1 MCFSFLMYSAL
12 QRLYRKDTTK
22 QQTLKGGI
30 QMSNEKKELIIRSI
44 DDYNKLPEKDKMYIL
59 GYMYRALMDQESIKM
74 QQTG

>member
-1 MCFSFLMYSAL
+1 
-12 QRLYRKDTTK
+12 
-22 QQTLKGGI
+22 
-30 QMSNEKKELIIRSI
+30 MSNEKKELIIRSI